1 LKDLKDDVV
10 EEVVSFG
17 STNKPLEES
26 KQAKE
31 LKKKEKRMEEDEEY
45 YSNENDSEYSDDS
58 EEDEEDTLDSFN
70 QFSDYTAD
78 VVENLQ
84 NARDKYYAMSILECD
99 NLLVEF
105 FKSNKGKYVNYSKIE
120 EKERLKI
127 MYVALG
133 QFRQNI
139 STIDYI
145 KRKIYVVQCPQNP
158 RFKRSAED
166 MSDLS
171 MDTIKKLEEI
181 MELFSNFYL
190 EIVDQLP
197 EKMHKSVNLVVSEK
211 LILGEE
217 VLKRLRKKS
226 TEAKELFTKLDKEY
240 GDIFVKL
247 NHTQCDVKD
256 YMNFFNLLPRFLYV
270 YRNLQEE
277 FKKLENPYIKYA
289 SNLIKNLSF
298 DWRER
303 MNSMFKSVQFINF
316 FIIYTKMVFELVQV
330 TNDPLEI
337 IKPLEG
343 FLNLYNM
350 NNYTFAAIS
359 NLRKDFLSEYDDL
372 KSVFVLLENNWGL
385 NTMPFPVFDDHPELF
400 DSTQIFK
407 ISFFG
412 FILLWLFNKD

>member
-1 LKDLKDDVV
+1 VIK
-10 EEVVSFG
+10 
-17 STNKPLEES
+17 
-26 KQAKE
+26 
-31 LKKKEKRMEEDEEY
+31 
-45 YSNENDSEYSDDS
+45 
-58 EEDEEDTLDSFN
+58 
-70 QFSDYTAD
+70 
-78 VVENLQ
+78 NLQ
-84 NARDKYYAMSILECD
+84 EARDKYYSMSILECD

-158 RFKRSAED
+158 RFKRSNED

-171 MDTIKKLEEI
+171 MDTIQKLEEI

-190 EIVDQLP
+190 EIIDQLP
-197 EKMHKSVNLVVSEK
+197 DKMHKSVNLMVSEK

-217 VLKRLRKKS
+217 VMKRLRKKS
-226 TEAKELFTKLDKEY
+226 VEAKELFLKLDNDY
-240 GDIFVKL
+240 GSIFVNM
-247 NHTQCDVKD
+247 NHAQCDVKD

-270 YRNLQEE
+270 YRNLQSE
-277 FKKLENPYIKYA
+277 FTTLKNPYIKYA
-289 SNLIKNLSF
+289 TNLIKNLSF
-298 DWRER
+298 DWREK
-303 MNSMFKSVQFINF
+303 MNAMFKSVQFINF

-330 TNDPLEI
+330 SNDPLEI

-372 KSVFVLLENNWGL
+372 KSVFYMLENNWGL
-385 NTMPFPVFDDHPELF
+385 NSMPFPVFDDHPELF
-400 DSTQIFK
+400 ESSSLVK
-407 ISFFG
+407 VSLFG
-412 FILLWLFNKD
+412 VIMLWLFNKD